1 MKLQE
6 LINQLR
12 VKHTNGDTNV
22 EVSGV
27 SIHSQTLNPGDIFV
41 CIPGVSGLQE
51 DRHLFIDKAV
61 EAGAAAVIVE
71 RDVKV
76 SVPTVKVSDARY
88 ALAVLAN
95 HLYGY
100 PSTELKLI
108 GITGTNGKT
117 TTSYMLESI
126 LTEAGYR
133 TGLMGNTGTK
143 IGSEW
148 FETDINTQEPNR
160 LQYNLRK
167 MRDQSVDFC
176 FMEVSSQG
184 LHMGRVLGCDFR
196 TAVLTNVSQDHLDY
210 HGTMEEYIAAKGL
223 LFSRMG
229 NSFSA
234 DPLKKKYAILN
245 ADDESSHYFR
255 GVTPAQVVTYGIE
268 SKADVMAEDIQL
280 TSKGTKFTVKTSIGT
295 EILEINLVGKFN
307 VYNALAAIS
316 SAIVEGISLE
326 NIKRG
331 LLSLKSVA
339 GRMEIVHA
347 GQDFLVLVDYA
358 HTPDGLEN
366 ALTTLRE
373 FADQHIIT
381 VFGCGGD
388 RDKTKRPIM
397 GKLAAEYSDIVIV
410 TSDNPRSEDPDQILL
425 DIEQGVLD
433 SDVFTGQYELITDR
447 KQAIERAI
455 TLVRPGDII
464 LIAGKGHETY
474 QILKDHTIHFDDR
487 EEAKEAILRIKSN
500 H

>member
-6 LINQLR
+6 LIDQLH
-12 VKHTNGDTNV
+12 VKDTYGDINV
-22 EVSGV
+22 EVTGI
-27 SIHSQTLNPGDIFV
+27 SIHSQTLKPGDIFV
-41 CIPGVSGLQE
+41 CIPGVNGLQE

-61 EAGAAAVIVE
+61 EAGAAAVVVE

-76 SVPTVKVSDARY
+76 SIPTVKVSDARY
-88 ALAVLAN
+88 ALAVLSN
-95 HLYGY
+95 HFYGY

-126 LTEAGYR
+126 LTQAGYR
-133 TGLMGNTGTK
+133 TGLMGNIGTK

-148 FETDINTQEPNR
+148 FETDINTQDPNR

-176 FMEVSSQG
+176 VMEVSSQG

-223 LFSRMG
+223 LFSRIG

-234 DPLKKKYAILN
+234 DPAKKKYAILN
-245 ADDESSHYFR
+245 ADDKSSHYFK

-280 TSKGTKFTVKTSIGT
+280 TSKGTKFTVKTPIGT
-295 EILEINLVGKFN
+295 EIMELNLVGKFN

-316 SAIVEGISLE
+316 SAMVEGISLE
-326 NIKRG
+326 DMKRG

-358 HTPDGLEN
+358 HTPDGLDN
-366 ALTTLRE
+366 ALATLRE

-388 RDKTKRPIM
+388 RDKSKRPIM

-410 TSDNPRSEDPDQILL
+410 TSDNPRSEDPNLILL
-425 DIEQGVLD
+425 DIEQGVLGCD
-433 SDVFTGQYELITDR
+433 AFTGQYELITDR
-447 KQAIERAI
+447 KQAIHRAI
-455 TLVRPGDII
+455 SLAQSGDII
-464 LIAGKGHETY
+464 LITGKGHETY
-474 QILKDHTIHFDDR
+474 QIQKDHTIHFDDR
-487 EEAKEAILRIKSN
+487 EEAKEAILRIKCK

>member
-1 MKLQE
+1 MRLQE
-6 LINQLR
+6 LIDQLH
-12 VKHTNGDTNV
+12 VKHANGDTNV
-22 EVSGV
+22 DITGI
-27 SIHSQTLNPGDIFV
+27 SIHSQTLKPGDIFV
-41 CIPGVSGLQE
+41 CIPGVNGLQA

-61 EAGAAAVIVE
+61 EAGAAAVVVE

-76 SVPTVKVSDARY
+76 NIPTIKVSDARY
-88 ALAVLAN
+88 ALAVLSN
-95 HLYGY
+95 HFYGY

-133 TGLMGNTGTK
+133 TGLMGNIGTK

-148 FETDINTQEPNR
+148 FETDINTQDPNR

-176 FMEVSSQG
+176 VMEVSSQG
-184 LHMGRVLGCDFR
+184 LHMERVLGCDFR

-234 DPLKKKYAILN
+234 DPLGKKYAILN
-245 ADDESSHYFR
+245 ADDESSHFFKE
-255 GVTPAQVVTYGIE
+255 VTPAQVVTYGIE

-280 TSKGTKFTVKTSIGT
+280 TSKGTKFTIKTSIGT
-295 EILEINLVGKFN
+295 EIMELNLVGKFN

-316 SAIVEGISLE
+316 SAMVEGISLE
-326 NIKRG
+326 DIKRG

-339 GRMEIVHA
+339 GRMEIIHA

-397 GKLAAEYSDIVIV
+397 GKLAAEYSDIIIV
-410 TSDNPRSEDPDQILL
+410 TSDNPRSEDPDLILL
-425 DIEQGVLD
+425 DIEQGVLG

-447 KQAIERAI
+447 KQAINRAI
-455 TLVRPGDII
+455 SLAKPGDII

-474 QILKDHTIHFDDR
+474 QILKDHTIHFDDH
-487 EEAKEAILRIKSN
+487 EEAKEAILRIKPK

>member
-6 LINQLR
+6 LINQLH

-27 SIHSQTLNPGDIFV
+27 SIHSQTLKPGDIFV
-41 CIPGVSGLQE
+41 CIPGVNGLQE

-61 EAGAAAVIVE
+61 EAGAAAVILE

-95 HLYGY
+95 HFYGY

-133 TGLMGNTGTK
+133 TGLMGNIGTK

-148 FETDINTQEPNR
+148 FETDINTQDPNR

-167 MRDQSVDFC
+167 MKDQSVDFC
-176 FMEVSSQG
+176 VMEVSSQG

-210 HGTMEEYIAAKGL
+210 HETMEEYMAAKGL

-245 ADDESSHYFR
+245 ADDESSHYFT

-295 EILEINLVGKFN
+295 ELMELNLVGKFN

-331 LLSLKSVA
+331 LLSLESVA
-339 GRMEIVHA
+339 GRMEIIHA

-373 FADQHIIT
+373 FADQQIIT

-388 RDKTKRPIM
+388 RDKKKRPIM

-433 SDVFTGQYELITDR
+433 CDDFTGQYELITDR

-455 TLVRPGDII
+455 SFVRPGDII

-487 EEAKEAILRIKSN
+487 EEAKEAIFRIKSK